1 MSNYVMQICHFM
13 FIGKDGLAQY
23 VACEGQV

>member
-13 FIGKDGLAQY
+13 FISKDCLAQY
-23 VACEGQV
+23 MVYEGQV